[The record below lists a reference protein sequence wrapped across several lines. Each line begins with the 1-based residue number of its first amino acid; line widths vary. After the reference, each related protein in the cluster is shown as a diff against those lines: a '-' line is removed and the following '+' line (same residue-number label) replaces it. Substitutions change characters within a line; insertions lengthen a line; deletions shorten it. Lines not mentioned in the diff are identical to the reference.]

1 MTTSLLN
8 PSYSLQLGPQLWKE
22 QALRIELSLNPSP
35 LVDVMTIKL
44 PAAASLQADLDDDV
58 ELTLNSGEAEE
69 KVFTG
74 VVQSI
79 RRGFSSIDVKA
90 INAGSLLSRYF
101 PAVTYENV
109 TTATVARNLCSD
121 AGVSTGS
128 LETGSELTFYVADPT
143 RTAWQHIH
151 RVCSWSGMLVSIS
164 ADNEVEAKVVNATQ
178 ADVAL
183 RFGREIVELGRTRSA
198 AKIETFVVAGESGVG
213 VASSPDVHRPVT
225 DFFTGNR
232 PDPPSP
238 TVTWTWLPALRTTS
252 AAATAGA
259 ARKRMYTSG
268 ADCGVFIAFLQPKLR
283 PGVVLEMQD
292 LPAGLTDGPVW
303 IHSVRH
309 VLSPHGALSRVEYCK
324 GGDSFNPL
332 ALLGSLAGAVGGL
345 L

>member
-1 MTTSLLN
+1 MTSLLN

-22 QALRIELSLNPSP
+22 QALQIELLLNPGP
-35 LVDVMTIKL
+35 LIDAMTVRL
-44 PAAASLQADLDDDV
+44 PAIAPLQADVDDDV
-58 ELTLNSGEAEE
+58 ELTLNSGETEE

-74 VVQSI
+74 VVQAV
-79 RRGFSSIDVKA
+79 RRGFSSIEVKA
-90 INAGSLLSRYF
+90 INAGGLLSRYF

-164 ADNEVEAKVVNATQ
+164 ADNKVESKVVNATQ
-178 ADVAL
+178 ADIAL
-183 RFGREIVELGRTRSA
+183 RFGREILELDRSRRA
-198 AKIETFVVAGESGVG
+198 AQIETFVVSGESGVG
-213 VASSPDVHRPVT
+213 QASSPDSHRPVT
-225 DFFTGNR
+225 DFFAGNR

-238 TVTWTWLPALRTTS
+238 TVTWTWLPALRTAS

-259 ARKRMYTSG
+259 ARKRMYTSV
-268 ADCGVFIAFLQPKLR
+268 ADRGVFTAFLQPKLR

-309 VLSPHGALSRVEYCK
+309 VLSPRGAQTRVEYFK
-324 GGDSFNPL
+324 GGDSFDPL